1 MVQLLWKRS
10 LTIRFDNVGMVSGNG
25 CKMKP
30 KSCFIAMAV
39 VMFFVVYKMT
49 KFQQAQDEMESIS
62 HPFDSMMEDTT
73 EAVRIGYLP
82 QGIIE
87 SQSDLELKPL
97 WLTKSSTLQKDD
109 HPRRNLLAMAVG
121 IKQKKNVDAIVN
133 KFFSEN
139 FTVILFHYDGNVN
152 DWHDFGWSDSAI
164 HVVANHQTKW
174 WFAKRF
180 LHPDV
185 VSAYNYIF
193 LWDEDLGV
201 DNFHPGRYLKIMES
215 EGLDI
220 SQPALDP
227 NLSEVHHRITI
238 RRSKGDLHRCSG
250 TNGGPPCSGYV
261 FCLTNLF
268 HLGASRAQHFGMSYA
283 SLERFYSKVFQN
295 DDFYLFFYFIMCR
308 FVEGMAPVFSRAS
321 WRCVWHLIQN
331 DLIHG
336 WGIDYKLGYC
346 AQGDRTRRV
355 GVIDS
360 EYVVHQGVKT
370 LGGFSEEQ
378 NTFLRRVQTSKGMIM
393 QNRPQ
398 RKRADPSMHRIKV
411 RKQATLELQKF
422 QERWDRAIKDD
433 EGWVDPFQP
442 HDDQVLEKKT

>member
-1 MVQLLWKRS
+1 
-10 LTIRFDNVGMVSGNG
+10 
-25 CKMKP
+25 MKP
-30 KSCFIAMAV
+30 KSCFMVMAV

-49 KFQQAQDEMESIS
+49 KFQQAQEEMESIS
-62 HPFDSMMEDTT
+62 HPFDSMVEEDTT
-73 EAVRIGYLP
+73 EAVKIGYLP

-97 WLTKSSTLQKDD
+97 WLTKSSNLQKDGQ
-109 HPRRNLLAMAVG
+109 PRKNLLAMAVG

-164 HVVANHQTKW
+164 HIVANHQTKW

-180 LHPDV
+180 MHPDV
-185 VSAYNYIF
+185 VSAYDYIF

-201 DNFHPGRYLKIMES
+201 DNFHPGRYLKIVES
-215 EGLDI
+215 ERLDI

-227 NLSEVHHRITI
+227 SLSEVHHRITI
-238 RRSKGDLHRCSG
+238 RRSKGNLHRKVSDSRTRRRCSG
-250 TNGGPPCSGYV
+250 TNNGPPCSG
-261 FCLTNLF
+261 
-268 HLGASRAQHFGMSYA
+268 
-283 SLERFYSKVFQN
+283 
-295 DDFYLFFYFIMCR
+295 
-308 FVEGMAPVFSRAS
+308 FVEGMAPVFSRPA
-321 WRCVWHLIQN
+321 WHCVWHLIQN

-346 AQGDRTRRV
+346 AQGDRTKRV

-378 NTFLRRVQTSKGMIM
+378 NTFLRRVQTSK
-393 QNRPQ
+393 
-398 RKRADPSMHRIKV
+398 
-411 RKQATLELQKF
+411 
-422 QERWDRAIKDD
+422 
-433 EGWVDPFQP
+433 
-442 HDDQVLEKKT
+442 EKEC